1 MLFLIGG
8 LLQFNLVA
16 AGMGW
21 WLSGHC
27 CVSVYC
33 RREITTNYCSLGSY
47 NFCSKLKEILFFF
60 LFCHSFLVKASFS
73 LSASD
78 NLQVVWNSFKFI
90 WIFYLTFSYINFSTS
105 TVLKKE
111 KNQPIQNFTFYSLY
125 FQNNNWLY
133 HLHSIECPLPI
144 YASPGTFSIYWDLGS
159 RDLVHLYNS

>member
-47 NFCSKLKEILFFF
+47 NFCSKLKEILFF

-90 WIFYLTFSYINFSTS
+90 WIFYQALFWKKKKISPSRISLFTPYTFKIIIDFNIFILLSAPCQFMHP
-105 TVLKKE
+105 LE
-111 KNQPIQNFTFYSLY
+111 P
-125 FQNNNWLY
+125 FQYTEIKGPN
-133 HLHSIECPLPI
+133 
-144 YASPGTFSIYWDLGS
+144 
-159 RDLVHLYNS
+159 

>member
-47 NFCSKLKEILFFF
+47 NFCSKLKEILFF

-90 WIFYLTFSYINFSTS
+90 WIFYLTFSYIDFSTS

-111 KNQPIQNFTFYSLY
+111 KINPSRISLFTPYTFKIIIDFTIFILLSAPCQFMHSLEP
-125 FQNNNWLY
+125 FQYTEIKGPN
-133 HLHSIECPLPI
+133 
-144 YASPGTFSIYWDLGS
+144 
-159 RDLVHLYNS
+159 